1 MQLSN
6 GRVPWVGLP
15 SFWTNPELSVRTVVY
30 FDIRRYP
37 SYNLLTMRSTSASR
51 IRCLPRNDLDRR
63 PRYDQGLM
71 RPGPAHRNPI
81 LPEEVHPVRSFPLA
95 PPYGSGRMMLE
106 EEERPIPMSIDA
118 IEPTAVSIYDTGAP
132 SPFCSINA

>member
-37 SYNLLTMRSTSASR
+37 SYNLLTMRSTSTSR

-63 PRYDQGLM
+63 TRNDQGLM

-81 LPEEVHPVRSFPLA
+81 LPEEVHPVRPFPLA

-106 EEERPIPMSIDA
+106 EEERSVSIRIDA
-118 IEPTAVSIYDTGAP
+118 VERTAVSSNDAGTPDRFG
-132 SPFCSINA
+132 SIQA